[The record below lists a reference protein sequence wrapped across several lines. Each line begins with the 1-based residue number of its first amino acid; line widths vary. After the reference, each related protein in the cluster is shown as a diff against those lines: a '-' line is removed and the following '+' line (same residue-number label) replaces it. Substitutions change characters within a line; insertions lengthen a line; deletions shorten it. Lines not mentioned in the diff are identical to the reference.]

1 MSEFPTSDADI
12 RALRIKILRALSAM
26 DYPAQAIG
34 SVAGRHQLTVDDV
47 KSMVAAYGWPDP
59 KEMRR
64 YAFELEVGNIP
75 GKSVPPAARPPVP
88 QPVPQQPS
96 AQALALERLLNAAE
110 RSPRARTKKLAAR
123 IRANLNDLREL
134 VIDERKASEA
144 AAAKAAEQ
152 ARLKAEVAALEAQLA
167 KKKAELRPGG
177 GPGPKSRESTTPAGN
192 AKAIRAW
199 ASKHSVECPERGR
212 VPRDVVEAYELAT
225 AGAA

>member
-1 MSEFPTSDADI
+1 VSEFPTSDADI
-12 RALRIKILRALSAM
+12 RALRIKILRALSAV

-34 SVAGRHQLTVDDV
+34 SVAGRHQLTVEDV

-75 GKSVPPAARPPVP
+75 GRSVPPAARPPVP
-88 QPVPQQPS
+88 QPAPQQPS

-152 ARLKAEVAALEAQLA
+152 ARLKAEVADLEAQLA
-167 KKKAELRPGG
+167 KKKAELKPGA
-177 GPGPKSRESTTPAGN
+177 GPKSRESTTPEGN

-199 ASKHSVECPERGR
+199 ASKHSVDCPERGR
-212 VPRDVVEAYELAT
+212 VPRDVVEAYQLAT

>member
-12 RALRIKILRALSAM
+12 RALRIKILRQLGAK

-34 SVAGRHQLTVDDV
+34 PVAAGHKLTVDDV
-47 KSMVAAYGWPDP
+47 KSLVGSYGWPDP

-64 YAFELEVGNIP
+64 YAFELEL
-75 GKSVPPAARPPVP
+75 GKVPAQSTPPAAQP
-88 QPVPQQPS
+88 PVPQQPS
-96 AQALALERLLNAAE
+96 TQALAIERLLNAAE
-110 RSPRARTKKLAAR
+110 RSPHARTKKLAVR

-134 VIDERKASEA
+134 VIAERKASED

-167 KKKAELRPGG
+167 AKKAQLKPGVH
-177 GPGPKSRESTTPAGN
+177 RESTTPKGN
-192 AKAIRAW
+192 AKEIRAW

-212 VPRDVVEAYELAT
+212 LPRDVVEAYELAT